1 MSKPKM
7 AVVRAFPRIPEFG
20 FYTKFSKFDIKL
32 IGNTPSIDEYFK
44 KNFPKVESVC
54 LRLKPA
60 WIIDPVKILFKEYT
74 HKSWVYFDGLE
85 KELAVRA
92 EELRFRF
99 DRELGEHTSEEK
111 IAEDD
116 KG

>member
-60 WIIDPVKILFKEYT
+60 WIIDPVKILFK
-74 HKSWVYFDGLE
+74 DCG
-85 KELAVRA
+85 
-92 EELRFRF
+92 EESTKRSLLQLQLYRR
-99 DRELGEHTSEEK
+99 LVNLSSPQ
-111 IAEDD
+111 
-116 KG
+116 